1 MQRKSLPTTFRWT
14 SSGKKGKE
22 KKEKKAVYRY
32 VTDNGRT
39 ACKPLYW
46 IYNILPLYI
55 KVKMLLL
62 LLPSEYV
69 YPVSHRLSGALFFKE
84 RETGKEKRV
93 PRVVV
98 RIYTVPSEMNI
109 TGSETYAGKELRSTA
124 GSEEIYGKKKA
135 VLPTA
140 AGGRRNC
147 GMRAGKSSPEKRGSF
162 RWVARPGK
170 YADVGKSM
178 RGNDWRYT
186 VDIPSI
192 STYFLYLL

>member
-1 MQRKSLPTTFRWT
+1 
-14 SSGKKGKE
+14 
-22 KKEKKAVYRY
+22 
-32 VTDNGRT
+32 
-39 ACKPLYW
+39 
-46 IYNILPLYI
+46 
-55 KVKMLLL
+55 
-62 LLPSEYV
+62 
-69 YPVSHRLSGALFFKE
+69 
-84 RETGKEKRV
+84 
-93 PRVVV
+93 
-98 RIYTVPSEMNI
+98 MNI

-140 AGGRRNC
+140 AGGRMNC

-162 RWVARPGK
+162 RWVAAAEECTGGR
-170 YADVGKSM
+170 KSM